1 MEGTVVI
8 IGLGLIGG
16 SLGLSIL
23 KGNPKATV
31 IGYDV
36 QEKEMRLAKAMNTI
50 TQESKNLQQEVEGA
64 DVVFL
69 CTPVFQTEQL
79 IEKLSAWS
87 LSPHTIVSDV
97 GSTKKRI
104 MNKAQLF
111 YDKGY
116 TFIGGHPMAGS
127 HKSGVAASKVILFEN
142 AFYLLTPGKNV
153 HERDVDRLKSW
164 LVGTKAKFFVVDP
177 QEHDEITGMVS
188 HFPHIIASSLV
199 HQVKK
204 VHSTQPLISRLA
216 AGGFRDLSRIASSDP
231 TMWRDITMHNTDILK
246 ELLRQWQGEMN
257 QVIELLNQ
265 GDADAMYHYF
275 DEAKQFR
282 DNMPIL
288 QKGAIPS
295 FYDLF
300 VDIPDYP
307 GVISEITGLL
317 AKQGISIV
325 NIRIMETR
333 QDINGVLA
341 ISFQTEEDRR
351 RGESCITSTT
361 SYEVFT
367 V

>member
-1 MEGTVVI
+1 MEGRVVI

-16 SLGLSIL
+16 SIGLSIL
-23 KGNPKATV
+23 QENPHATV

-36 QEKEMRLAKAMNTI
+36 KEKEMRLAQAMNAI
-50 TQESKNLQQEVEGA
+50 THVSLNLREEVEQS

-69 CTPVFQTEQL
+69 CTPVLQTEKL
-79 IEKLSAWS
+79 IEEIAGWS
-87 LSPHTIVSDV
+87 LQPHVIVTDV
-97 GSTKKRI
+97 GSTKSRI
-104 MNKAQLF
+104 MDKAHALEIQGF
-111 YDKGY
+111 S
-116 TFIGGHPMAGS
+116 FIGGHPMAGS
-127 HKSGVAASKVILFEN
+127 HKSGVAAAKVFLFEN

-153 HERDVDRLKSW
+153 SQDKIETLKGW
-164 LVGTKAKFFVVDP
+164 LAGTKAKFLTVDP
-177 QEHDEITGMVS
+177 KEHDEITGMVS
-188 HFPHIIASSLV
+188 HFPHIVASSLV

-204 VHSTQPLISRLA
+204 VHSSQPLISRLA

-231 TMWRDITMHNTDILK
+231 MMWRDITMHNVEILK
-246 ELLRQWQGEMN
+246 QLLQDWQQEMN
-257 QVIELLNQ
+257 EVIRLLDE
-265 GDADAMYHYF
+265 GDADAMYYYF

-307 GVISEITGLL
+307 GIISEITGLL
-317 AKQGISIV
+317 AKEEISIV

-333 QDINGVLA
+333 EEIYGVLA
-341 ISFQTEEDRR
+341 ISFQTDEDRK
-351 RGESCITSTT
+351 RGERCLRTT
-361 SYEVFT
+361 TPYEVFT